1 MLEAGVT
8 VALGTDGMLSTYRL
22 DPFETMRQ
30 ALNLQRLLAEDATA
44 LRTERA
50 LEMTTLHGNRAL
62 GFDGGRLRP
71 GLNADV
77 VLIDSRRLQLT
88 PRARGVHDNLIALLV
103 WSASAADVDT
113 VIVDGT
119 VAVRNRTLTLVDE
132 ETVRREAQ
140 EASDRLLERLVV

>member
-1 MLEAGVT
+1 
-8 VALGTDGMLSTYRL
+8 
-22 DPFETMRQ
+22 
-30 ALNLQRLLAEDATA
+30 
-44 LRTERA
+44 
-50 LEMTTLHGNRAL
+50 
-62 GFDGGRLRP
+62 
-71 GLNADV
+71 
-77 VLIDSRRLQLT
+77 SRRLQLT